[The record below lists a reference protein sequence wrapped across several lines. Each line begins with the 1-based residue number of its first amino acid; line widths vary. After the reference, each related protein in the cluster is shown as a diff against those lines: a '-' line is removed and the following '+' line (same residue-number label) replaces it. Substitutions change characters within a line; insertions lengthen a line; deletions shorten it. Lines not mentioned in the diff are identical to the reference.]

1 MVDVAVK
8 DWFEVIENMENKD
21 YRDYPAISKSDLD
34 RIHKSIAH
42 WQAPSQPP
50 TADMIEGS
58 AAHCIVLETDKFHKD
73 YVRSPKFNRRTKE
86 GKLEA
91 EAFELRN
98 KGRTPLNEDQYYR
111 LESIYNAVYSHPTA
125 SKLFENGR
133 AEVSY
138 FWEQDVYVEG
148 QFHKVT
154 CKARTDFV
162 TAENNVL
169 VDLKTTRDASP
180 ESFAKSVAQ
189 YRYHVQAAWYREGWY
204 RIHGEYPAFVF
215 VCVEKTPPYE
225 VAIYTL
231 DEGSLAEGWL
241 QAKSDLAK
249 YAFWKA
255 TPELE
260 RVDGYPI
267 EITELSLPRWAFK
280 EN

>member
-1 MVDVAVK
+1 MVEVAVK

-58 AAHCIVLETDKFHKD
+58 AFHTMVLEPEKFKRD
-73 YVRSPKFNRRTKE
+73 YVKAPKFNKRTKE

-98 KGRTPLNEDQYYR
+98 KGRIPLPEDQYRR
-111 LESIYNAVYSHPTA
+111 LEQMAEAVYSHPIA
-125 SKLFENGR
+125 SNLLSAGR
-133 AEVSY
+133 PEVSY

-148 QFHKVT
+148 QFHNVT
-154 CKARTDFV
+154 CKARTDFA
-162 TAENNVL
+162 TEDNTVL
-169 VDLKTTRDASP
+169 VDLKTTRDGS
-180 ESFAKSVAQ
+180 EEGFAKSCANF
-189 YRYHVQAAWYREGWY
+189 RYHVQAAWYQRGWAK
-204 RIHGEYPAFVF
+204 IHEKEPEFLF
-215 VCVEKTPPYE
+215 LCVEKSPPY
-225 VAIYTL
+225 AISIHHL
-231 DEGSLAEGWL
+231 LPASMSEGWKV
-241 QAKSDLAK
+241 ARADLAK

-255 TPELE
+255 TPEE
-260 RVDGYPI
+260 YRVDGYPL
-267 EITELSLPRWAFK
+267 EITGIELPRWAFT